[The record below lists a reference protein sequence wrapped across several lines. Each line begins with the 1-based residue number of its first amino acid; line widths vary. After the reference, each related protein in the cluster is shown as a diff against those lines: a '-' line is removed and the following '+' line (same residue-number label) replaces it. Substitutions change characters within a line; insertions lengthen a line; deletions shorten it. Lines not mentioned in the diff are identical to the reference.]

1 MKTNY
6 CFIPI
11 VGQLTAESKIFRVSV
26 GISQRDQIKRQLID
40 CYSCDCGLFWR
51 VWDDTT
57 EFEIKCRMSQS
68 PDSRFLVGRGLIVI
82 NVSVSQ
88 MYDAIINNTLDSL
101 SNPPRV
107 NLNYFRLNSTLSP
120 RFFFLNQG
128 GKKVLPRAYS
138 TRKNLSPRPSSEDN
152 IAALCF
158 GLLVFLYWIGC
169 LLEIWESKCM

>member
-57 EFEIKCRMSQS
+57 EFEIKCRMNQS
-68 PDSRFLVGRGLIVI
+68 PDSKFLVGRGLIVI

-88 MYDAIINNTLDSL
+88 MYDAIINNSLDSL

-107 NLNYFRLNSTLSP
+107 NLNYFRLNATLSP
-120 RFFFLNQG
+120 RFFFINQG
-128 GKKVLPRAYS
+128 RKKVLPRAYS
-138 TRKNLSPRPSSEDN
+138 TSKNLSPRPSSEDH

-158 GLLVFLYWIGC
+158 GLLVLLYW
-169 LLEIWESKCM
+169 LAAYVESLERSFL